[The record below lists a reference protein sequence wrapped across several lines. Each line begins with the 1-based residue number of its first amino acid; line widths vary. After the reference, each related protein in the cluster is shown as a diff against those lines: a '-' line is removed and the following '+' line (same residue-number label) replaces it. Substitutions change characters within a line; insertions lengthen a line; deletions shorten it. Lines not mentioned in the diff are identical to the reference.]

1 MGTVERIFLREMRQG
16 LEGRAER
23 VAEQKRSFCGAMKAE
38 AGTLES
44 LVLTGELK
52 RTWQKPPKI

>member
-1 MGTVERIFLREMRQG
+1 MWQG

-23 VAEQKRSFCGAMKAE
+23 VAEQKRSFCGAMEAE

-44 LVLTGELK
+44 LFLAGELK
-52 RTWQKPPKI
+52 RTGQKPPKI